1 MHFNKRDVNS
11 QNGVSQCNAGVGEG
25 SWVENDEIDPVAG
38 IMNKFDQLVLS
49 VALGKFKLVAGS
61 LGGIGQ
67 PVLNALQRF
76 ATVVFR
82 FTTSQ
87 QIQVGAVQYQ
97 DGRHNT

>member
-49 VALGKFKLVAGS
+49 VALGKFKLA
-61 LGGIGQ
+61 
-67 PVLNALQRF
+67 P
-76 ATVVFR
+76 AT
-82 FTTSQ
+82 SG
-87 QIQVGAVQYQ
+87 QVGAKNVEKRL
-97 DGRHNT
+97 DIVRLVEK